1 MVSVSP
7 GDKKE
12 QLGHFSQ
19 SWETR
24 CCARP
29 RPPPG
34 RLPACPV
41 CDVPRRRCLLRAV
54 RSLPR
59 LCGHSHTRTPRS
71 CPLWPAHRRVG
82 NTAPTEKE
90 GDRKPRGVRFCQV
103 CLQAPTPSPE
113 PRDHAL
119 PQTYG
124 VSHPRARGKA
134 HPKLGALRIRP
145 GGRLA
150 PWLRLGLPSG
160 LSLRLQ
166 AAAAAARPKYAGKRE
181 GTVSGGGPAPSS
193 IATLP
198 SRSGPHLTV
207 LGLKF
212 PHVAAGPGPPAA
224 LSGARPRFRA
234 RGGWIVRGERLVK
247 PGSRTGQ
254 SDEAWPGS
262 GRTNSESAR
271 PRRGFN
277 SSSRSAPR
285 GRGPERTG
293 RLCFGTLLGGWE
305 PKRLHSTVL
314 HITKE
319 THRGY

>member
-24 CCARP
+24 GCARP

-41 CDVPRRRCLLRAV
+41 RDVPRRRCLLRAV

-103 CLQAPTPSPE
+103 RLEAPTLSPE
-113 PRDHAL
+113 PRNHAL

-134 HPKLGALRIRP
+134 RPKLRALRIRP

-150 PWLRLGLPSG
+150 PWLRRGLPSG

-166 AAAAAARPKYAGKRE
+166 AAAAAARPKDAGKRE
-181 GTVSGGGPAPSS
+181 GTVSGGGPRTLLHRHPPLPLWPAP
-193 IATLP
+193 
-198 SRSGPHLTV
+198 H
-207 LGLKF
+207 
-212 PHVAAGPGPPAA
+212 
-224 LSGARPRFRA
+224 RA
-234 RGGWIVRGERLVK
+234 WTEISPCRRR
-247 PGSRTGQ
+247 
-254 SDEAWPGS
+254 AWTS
-262 GRTNSESAR
+262 GRALRCTSEVQS
-271 PRRGFN
+271 P
-277 SSSRSAPR
+277 
-285 GRGPERTG
+285 GRVE
-293 RLCFGTLLGGWE
+293 
-305 PKRLHSTVL
+305 SDS
-314 HITKE
+314 
-319 THRGY
+319 